1 MEEAYNAR
9 KEEILTKLDKIIS
22 KERDNSTKEALIE
35 IERYIKEEL

>member
-22 KERDNSTKEALIE
+22 KEDVKSTKETLIE
-35 IERYIKEEL
+35 IEKYIKEEL

>member
-22 KERDNSTKEALIE
+22 KENDNSIKEGLME